1 MIYPIRIVCALP
13 FAVPRVYTKEL
24 LLLFR
29 KSSPES
35 CLYKFAVKMLN
46 RAHQIFCSDE
56 AK

>member
-13 FAVPRVYTKEL
+13 FAAPHAYTKEL

-35 CLYKFAVKMLN
+35 CLY
-46 RAHQIFCSDE
+46 
-56 AK
+56 

>member
-13 FAVPRVYTKEL
+13 FTMPRVYTKEL